1 MKKLLTSV
9 CTLFIFLSVA
19 SGCAGQPGEIQTFT
33 DPEQVINVSKNQE
46 FYIALVRLD
55 NTGNLRWI
63 GYFDNKMLG
72 LVATTLQSNRDNRT
86 DAGDTD
92 WFTFKALKT
101 GECEL
106 RMVYLPWTGEGVES
120 PLRPE
125 KVFTV
130 RIE

>member
-1 MKKLLTSV
+1 M
-9 CTLFIFLSVA
+9 
-19 SGCAGQPGEIQTFT
+19 
-33 DPEQVINVSKNQE
+33 INVHKNEE
-46 FYIALVRLD
+46 FKIALVRLD
-55 NTGNLRWI
+55 STGNLRWI
-63 GYFDNKMLG
+63 AYFDNKMLG